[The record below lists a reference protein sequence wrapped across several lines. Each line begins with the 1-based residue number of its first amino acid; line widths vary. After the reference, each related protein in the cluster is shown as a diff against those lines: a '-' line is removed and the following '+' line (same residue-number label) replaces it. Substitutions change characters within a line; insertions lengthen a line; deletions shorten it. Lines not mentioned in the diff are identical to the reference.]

1 MHNRADY
8 EKALVIVGSVVRAWD
23 PYCLLEGGAPSDE
36 FDAEI
41 AQLVTHIL
49 PRISTPAD
57 AAQAISTVFS
67 AAFEPVLFTPAQCTE
82 PGQELFARL
91 VEAGLVSRV

>member
-49 PRISTPAD
+49 RISTPAN
-57 AAQAISTVFS
+57 AAQAISTVF
-67 AAFEPVLFTPAQCTE
+67 
-82 PGQELFARL
+82 
-91 VEAGLVSRV
+91 

>member
-8 EKALVIVGSVVRAWD
+8 EKALVIVCSVVRAWD

-41 AQLVTHIL
+41 AQLVTHI
-49 PRISTPAD
+49 PRISTPTD

-67 AAFEPVLFTPAQCTE
+67 AAFDPGLFTPAQCTDL
-82 PGQELFARL
+82 GQELFARL
-91 VEAGLVSRV
+91 VEAGLVLRP

>member
-41 AQLVTHIL
+41 AQLVTHI

-67 AAFEPVLFTPAQCTE
+67 AAFEPGLFTPAQCAE
-82 PGQELFARL
+82 LGQELFARL

>member
-41 AQLVTHIL
+41 AQLVTHI
-49 PRISTPAD
+49 PHIHTPTD
-57 AAQAISTVFS
+57 AAQTISTVFS
-67 AAFEPVLFTPAQCTE
+67 AAFEPGLFTPAQCTD

-91 VEAGLVSRV
+91 VEAGLVSRL